1 MGYGAYSHEAHEALT
16 ASRTAQPVQ
25 AVFAQRACHP
35 LMNPRGIRAR
45 ESRDSVDHPSS
56 LAIAFAL
63 DVTSSMGDIP
73 EALARRELPTL
84 MRLLGDLGVRDPQLL
99 FMAVGDAV
107 GDRAP
112 LQVGQFESTAE
123 LMDQWL
129 TWSWLEG
136 GGGAA
141 PCESYELALYFAARH
156 VEMDCWRKR
165 NKRGYLFLTGDDR
178 PYPLLSRHIVL
189 EVFGDT
195 LDADIPLP
203 RLVATLA
210 QSFEPFFLIPD
221 LERRAR
227 AERPWR
233 DLIGDRVVCLEN
245 RDDVC
250 VVAASLVA
258 LNEGLATLPEL
269 AARFSRDDRARVG
282 RLVRAITPFAS
293 SIGKDGAPEPRLHPF
308 ALAPRQETES
318 GLVRLFRP

>member
-1 MGYGAYSHEAHEALT
+1 VGYGAYSHEAHEALT
-16 ASRTAQPVQ
+16 ATRAAAPVQ
-25 AVFAQRACHP
+25 AMFSQRACHP

-45 ESRDSVDHPSS
+45 ESRDSVEHPAS

-63 DVTSSMGDIP
+63 DVTSSMGEIP
-73 EALARRELPTL
+73 EALARRELPNL
-84 MRLLGDLGVRDPQLL
+84 MKLLGDFGVPDPQIL

-141 PCESYELALYFAARH
+141 ECESYELALYFAAQH
-156 VEMDCWRKR
+156 IEMDCYRKR
-165 NKRGYLFLTGDDR
+165 KKRGYLFLTGDDR
-178 PYPLLSRHIVL
+178 PYPLLSRHIVD
-189 EVFGDT
+189 EVFGDNIEN
-195 LDADIPLP
+195 DVPLP
-203 RLVATLA
+203 QLVATLA

-233 DLIGDRVVCLEN
+233 DLIGDRVVCLEHP
-245 RDDVC
+245 DDVC

-258 LNEGLATLPEL
+258 LNEGLVTLPEL
-269 AARFSRDDRARVG
+269 GARFAREDKNRVG
-282 RLVRAITPFAS
+282 RLVRAMTPFAS
-293 SIGKDGAPEPRLHPF
+293 SIGRDGAPEPRLEAFTRP
-308 ALAPRQETES
+308 ESESTS
-318 GLVRLFRP
+318 GLLRP

>member
-16 ASRTAQPVQ
+16 AKRSVQPVQ

-45 ESRDSVDHPSS
+45 ESRDSVEHPSS

-63 DVTSSMGDIP
+63 DVTSSMGEIP
-73 EALARRELPTL
+73 EALARRELPSL
-84 MRLLGDLGVRDPQLL
+84 MKLLGDLGVRDPQIL

-107 GDRAP
+107 GDSAP

-136 GGGAA
+136 GGGASE
-141 PCESYELALYFAARH
+141 CESYELALYFAARH
-156 VEMDCWRKR
+156 VEMDCLRRRK
-165 NKRGYLFLTGDDR
+165 KRGYLFVTGDDR
-178 PYPLLSRHIVL
+178 PYPLLSRHIVD
-189 EVFGDT
+189 EVFGDK

-203 RLVATLA
+203 QLVATLA
-210 QSFEPFFLIPD
+210 ESFEPFFLIPD
-221 LERRAR
+221 LDRRGR

-233 DLIGDRVVCLEN
+233 DLIGDRVVCLEHP
-245 RDDVC
+245 DDVC

-258 LNEGLATLPEL
+258 LNEGLATLPDL
-269 AARFSRDDRARVG
+269 AARLSRDDRTRVG
-282 RLVRAITPFAS
+282 RLVRALTPFAS
-293 SIGKDGAPEPRLHPF
+293 SIGRDGAPEPRVES
-308 ALAPRQETES
+308 AAISTQDTAS
-318 GLVRLFRP
+318 GLVRQ